1 MHIVREISSV
11 PPKDGD
17 CFVPEAYRDLIAGRI
32 CPVLSTVLPDG
43 QPQSTVVWCDIDG
56 DFVLINTMRGFRKE
70 KNMRANPRV
79 TLLAYE
85 QHNPLRS
92 LEVRGTIV
100 EMTEVGALDHL
111 DRLSVKY
118 TGRGPYFGACVP
130 AELKER
136 ETPVL
141 CRIAPTRV
149 VTLNAGCAADNVN
162 FSKPPRAVPADGFI
176 PESHLDL
183 VARPL
188 HGVLTT
194 MMPDGQPQA
203 TLVWLDYDGQCLRVN
218 TTRQRQKGKNMQANP
233 KVNLLIIDPGDV
245 SRWIEV
251 RGEVEISEEGA
262 LAHLDELTR
271 QYTRHEHYY
280 GSIFPVERQAQE
292 TRILCC
298 IKPRKIT
305 LDAIH
310 K

>member
-1 MHIVREISSV
+1 MSIVREICSI
-11 PPKDGD
+11 
-17 CFVPEAYRDLIAGRI
+17 PEAFRDLIEGCI

-43 QPQSTVVWCDIDG
+43 QPQSTVVWCDSDG
-56 DFVLINTMRGFRKE
+56 DDVLINTMRNFRKE

-85 QHNPLRS
+85 QRNPLRS
-92 LEVRGTIV
+92 LEVRGTVI
-100 EMTEVGALDHL
+100 EMTEVGALAHL

-118 TGRGPYFGACVP
+118 IGRGPYFGACVP

-136 ETPVL
+136 ESPVL
-141 CRIAPTRV
+141 CRIAPTRI
-149 VTLNAGCAADNVN
+149 VTLNAGDAADNVN
-162 FSKPPRAVPADGFI
+162 FSKPSRPAPADGFI
-176 PESHLDL
+176 PASHLDL
-183 VARPL
+183 VTRPL

-194 MMPDGQPQA
+194 MLADGQPQS

-233 KVNLLIIDPGDV
+233 KVNLLIIDPGNV

-251 RGEVEISEEGA
+251 RGEVQITEDGA
-262 LAHLDELTR
+262 LEHLDELTR

-280 GSIFPVERQAQE
+280 GGVFPTERHMQE
-292 TRILCC
+292 TRIICR
-298 IKPRKIT
+298 IKPSKIT

>member
-1 MHIVREISSV
+1 MHIMSEVHSI
-11 PPKDGD
+11 PQ
-17 CFVPEAYRDLIAGRI
+17 AYRDLLEART
-32 CPVLSTVLPDG
+32 CAALSTVMPDG
-43 QPQSTVVWCDIDG
+43 HPQSTVVWCDVDG
-56 DFVLINTMRGFRKE
+56 DYILITTIHGFRKE

-85 QHNPLRS
+85 QRNPLRS
-92 LEVRGTIV
+92 LEVRGIVV
-100 EMTEVGALDHL
+100 EMTEVGALEHL

-136 ETPVL
+136 EIPVL

-149 VTLNAGCAADNVN
+149 VTLNAGSAADNVN
-162 FSKPPRAVPADGFI
+162 FSQPARPVPADGFM

-194 MMPDGQPQA
+194 MMPDGQPQSS
-203 TLVWLDYDGQCLRVN
+203 LVWLDYAGQYLRVN

-233 KVNLLIIDPGDV
+233 KVNLLIIDPGNT

-251 RGEVEISEEGA
+251 RGVVEITEEYA
-262 LAHLDELTR
+262 LEHLDELTC

-280 GSIFPVERQAQE
+280 GGIFPMERQAQE
-292 TRILCC
+292 TRIICQ
-298 IKPRKIT
+298 IRPKKIT